1 MTDKYSAGDFVSIKG
16 QPNSKVEITGP
27 RNIHG
32 KYPTVTSFNTKKE
45 YHSGDLVPYGDSVG
59 RDTSMTAKEAR
70 PIINPKPGVH
80 PFWR

>member
-1 MTDKYSAGDFVSIKG
+1 MADKFSAGDFVSIKG

-45 YHSGDLVPYGDSVG
+45 YHSNDLVAYGESVG
-59 RDTSMTAKEAR
+59 RDTNYTQAEAR
-70 PIINPKPGVH
+70 GVINPKPGVH
-80 PFWR
+80 PFWK